1 MVPPHWT
8 IWRTCPVLPAGAN
21 WGVPGAGMGDTGP
34 VTADCETGGGP
45 MPAAATDATA
55 VMPAAS
61 AHPVMPASTQD
72 RENPIPCMMTPFVP
86 ASSQALRPAEPDR
99 QHLLHAAAQ
108 LQVAPRGRARA
119 RSEESRVGK
128 DGSAGSYW

>member
-1 MVPPHWT
+1 
-8 IWRTCPVLPAGAN
+8 
-21 WGVPGAGMGDTGP
+21 
-34 VTADCETGGGP
+34 

-55 VMPAAS
+55 VVPAAS

-72 RENPIPCMMTPFVP
+72 RENPIPCMMTPFMP

-108 LQVAPRGRARA
+108 LQVAPA
-119 RSEESRVGK
+119 
-128 DGSAGSYW
+128 AGSGHRLGPPRRQRPAGAFPWASPQRGDIALRLDGDG